1 MRWGSLNESQ
11 FPFHGVQKSLPQNA
25 VMPHTVSG
33 LICDKVQN
41 RIDKVQNRIAETAR
55 SGGVVTDLN

>member
-25 VMPHTVSG
+25 VIPRTVSG
-33 LICDKVQN
+33 LIC
-41 RIDKVQNRIAETAR
+41 DKVQNRIAETAR